1 MGSKGA
7 TVLGSLFHSEVFR
20 LPRRLR
26 GFMACAV
33 CAVALLANMP
43 TIAAEPLP
51 TLSEDWPWL
60 EPVYA
65 DPSNLDFSYT
75 VDVGGD
81 APLATHVMART
92 AAGSYLQRDRNGYWS
107 PWSGGLESLL
117 DNGFQARD
125 GKLTF
130 KVVQEDLSAEWLPIA
145 ITVAYRTATA
155 LKLGVFELRGQS
167 AGAQ

>member
-1 MGSKGA
+1 VA
-7 TVLGSLFHSEVFR
+7 WL
-20 LPRRLR
+20 
-26 GFMACAV
+26 V
-33 CAVALLANMP
+33 CATALLANLP
-43 TIAAEPLP
+43 TVAAEPLP

-60 EPVYA
+60 APVYA
-65 DPSNLDFSYT
+65 DPSNLDLNYT

-81 APLATHVMART
+81 TPLATHVMART
-92 AAGSYLQRDRNGYWS
+92 AAGSYLQRDRNGYWV
-107 PWSGGLESLL
+107 PWIGGLEALL

-130 KVVQEDLSAEWLPIA
+130 KLVREDLSAEWLPIA
-145 ITVAYRTATA
+145 ITVAYRTAMA

>member
-1 MGSKGA
+1 MS
-7 TVLGSLFHSEVFR
+7 GSLFHSQEFR
-20 LPRRLR
+20 LPRRLG
-26 GFMACAV
+26 GFVASVVYAT
-33 CAVALLANMP
+33 ALLANLP
-43 TIAAEPLP
+43 TVAAEPMP

-60 EPVYA
+60 APVYA
-65 DPSNLDFSYT
+65 DPSNLDLSYT

-92 AAGSYLQRDRNGYWS
+92 AAGSYLQRDRDGYWI
-107 PWSGGLESLL
+107 PWSGGLEALL

-130 KVVQEDLSAEWLPIA
+130 KVVQEDLSVEWLPIA